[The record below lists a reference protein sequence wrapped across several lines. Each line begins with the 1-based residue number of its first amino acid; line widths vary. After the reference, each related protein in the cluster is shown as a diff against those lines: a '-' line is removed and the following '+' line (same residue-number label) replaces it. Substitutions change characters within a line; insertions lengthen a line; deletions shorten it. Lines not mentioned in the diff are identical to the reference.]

1 MLSKVN
7 RQSSVIST
15 ESLVIFPWYSLQNE
29 VKVMRK
35 YYIGI
40 QRNDE
45 VIYVRDSVLL
55 KSGPR
60 RKDLPFVARVSGFWE
75 EAEGKHDVDTRT
87 EKNDFLRR
95 QQTVHSPKCS
105 ALMKTALNNVLLPTL
120 FNVVNNTEQVV
131 EPELACS
138 QV

>member
-1 MLSKVN
+1 M
-7 RQSSVIST
+7 
-15 ESLVIFPWYSLQNE
+15 
-29 VKVMRK
+29 KVMRK

-75 EAEGKHDVDTRT
+75 EAEGKAIMFA
-87 EKNDFLRR
+87 K
-95 QQTVHSPKCS
+95 
-105 ALMKTALNNVLLPTL
+105 L
-120 FNVVNNTEQVV
+120 FSWEQNI
-131 EPELACS
+131 ETKIFRS
-138 QV
+138 TTNI

>member
-1 MLSKVN
+1 MAIVLSKVN
-7 RQSSVIST
+7 RQSLVIST

-75 EAEGKHDVDTRT
+75 EAEGKHDVGTRT
-87 EKNDFLRR
+87 EKNDFLGR
-95 QQTVHSPKCS
+95 QKTVGQRSCS
-105 ALMKTALNNVLLPTL
+105 
-120 FNVVNNTEQVV
+120 
-131 EPELACS
+131 S
-138 QV
+138 

>member
-1 MLSKVN
+1 M
-7 RQSSVIST
+7 
-15 ESLVIFPWYSLQNE
+15 
-29 VKVMRK
+29 KVMRK

-75 EAEGKHDVDTRT
+75 EAEGEAIISQNYFPGKKISRQKYSVVRLAF
-87 EKNDFLRR
+87 KNLGSYRLR
-95 QQTVHSPKCS
+95 PCG
-105 ALMKTALNNVLLPTL
+105 N
-120 FNVVNNTEQVV
+120 
-131 EPELACS
+131 
-138 QV
+138 